1 MSGIRENIDR
11 KLHDMTYSLK
21 SWRERY
27 IPEVTFLFIVAF
39 VIGLVSGFA
48 AYLMKSIIDLIS
60 RYALSGFKVTESN
73 YTFLI
78 LPLTGIFLAA
88 LYMRYISHDDLE
100 HGTARIRDAIKARQ
114 ARMKPR
120 LMYDSI
126 VGSSITLGLGGSAG
140 SEGPIAYTGAAI
152 GSNIGQAFRVSPQY
166 LLIMVGCGAGAP

>member
-48 AYLMKSIIDLIS
+48 AYLMKSIIDFIS

-100 HGTARIRDAIKARQ
+100 Q
-114 ARMKPR
+114 
-120 LMYDSI
+120 
-126 VGSSITLGLGGSAG
+126 
-140 SEGPIAYTGAAI
+140 I
-152 GSNIGQAFRVSPQY
+152 GRASCRERV
-166 LLIMVGCGAGAP
+166 